1 MKKLSIIIIA
11 LMLMTQGF
19 AQEIHLDGVTPTTNT
34 TTNSH
39 RTSLYVYGGIGMLDW
54 LSSFFSLAY
63 GRGPLV
69 THYDVGFL
77 LNQKVS
83 SHWSVGL
90 GSEFHGSQAL
100 NSFVNEWLGPV
111 FYLDK
116 DFHTV
121 PVYANVR
128 FTIVNKVARPYLE
141 LKAGYAFPLNTV
153 YGAYRADV
161 LNHTYTG
168 YPEPGF
174 QGPIRAGGFYA
185 AFAPGCDIGRH
196 GVSLGVTCM
205 PIKGDFIDYSTNET
219 LSKEGPMLNIFV
231 RYYFAVLK

>member
-1 MKKLSIIIIA
+1 
-11 LMLMTQGF
+11 MTQSF
-19 AQEIHLDGVTPTTNT
+19 AQEERLDSIATTTKRT

-39 RTSLYVYGGIGMLDW
+39 HTSLYVYGGVGIFDW
-54 LSSFFSLAY
+54 YSIIMSVVY
-63 GRGPLV
+63 GNLLLP
-69 THYDVGFL
+69 HYDAGVL
-77 LNQKVS
+77 VNQKIS

-90 GSEFHGSQAL
+90 GAEFHGSTAWH
-100 NSFVNEWLGPV
+100 SFVWDRSGATMA
-111 FYLDK
+111 LDK

-153 YGAYRADV
+153 YGASRADV
-161 LNHTYTG
+161 LNHTYSG

-174 QGPIRAGGFYA
+174 QGPIKAGGFYA

-196 GVSLGVTCM
+196 GVALGVTFM

-219 LSKEGPMLNIFV
+219 LSKEGSMLNIFV

>member
-1 MKKLSIIIIA
+1 MKKLSILIIT

-19 AQEIHLDGVTPTTNT
+19 AQEKHLDSIATITNT
-34 TTNSH
+34 ATNH
-39 RTSLYVYGGIGMLDW
+39 HTSLYVYGGIGMLDW
-54 LSSFFSLAY
+54 LSSFFSLMY
-63 GRGPLV
+63 GSGLLV

-83 SHWSVGL
+83 SHWTVGL
-90 GSEFHGSQAL
+90 GSEFHGSQAWH
-100 NSFVNEWLGPV
+100 SFVNKGFGPV

-116 DFHTV
+116 DLHTI

-128 FTIVNKVARPYLE
+128 FTIVNKVARPYVE
-141 LKAGYAFPLNTV
+141 LKAGYAFSLNTV
-153 YGAYRADV
+153 YGISRADV
-161 LNHTYTG
+161 YNHTNTE

-174 QGPIRAGGFYA
+174 QGPIKAGGFYV

-196 GVSLGVTCM
+196 GVALGVTFM

-219 LSKEGPMLNIFV
+219 LSKEGSMLNIFV
-231 RYYFAVLK
+231 RYCFAILK